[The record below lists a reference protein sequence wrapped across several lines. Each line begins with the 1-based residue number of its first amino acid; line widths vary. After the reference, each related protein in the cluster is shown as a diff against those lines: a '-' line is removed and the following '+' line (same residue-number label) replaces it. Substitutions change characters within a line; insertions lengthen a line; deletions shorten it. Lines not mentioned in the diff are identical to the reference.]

1 MLNII
6 IYNHIWWIIL
16 MHIKLHI
23 TTCRTLHIVIVVYY
37 MLFILIHR
45 LELIIIVKY
54 FVTKLLYSLA
64 EMMQHKKGVYILAN
78 LNHAHRSWVLL
89 FTCKMGMFIIY
100 LHIACKPQN
109 TLDTWGRV
117 WLKKKKML
125 FQTIQIEKN
134 VVIFLLMQWGVRS
147 DELLFCHRN
156 W

>member
-23 TTCRTLHIVIVVYY
+23 TTCRTLRIVIVIYY

-45 LELIIIVKY
+45 LELTIIVKY

-89 FTCKMGMFIIY
+89 FTCKMGMFVIY

-117 WLKKKKML
+117 WLKKKK
-125 FQTIQIEKN
+125 N
-134 VVIFLLMQWGVRS
+134 VIPDNSNWEECSNFLAHAMGGEVRRAFI
-147 DELLFCHRN
+147 LP
-156 W
+156 

>member
-23 TTCRTLHIVIVVYY
+23 TTCRTLRIVIVIYY

-45 LELIIIVKY
+45 LELIIIVEY

-89 FTCKMGMFIIY
+89 FTCKMGMFVIY

-109 TLDTWGRV
+109 MLDTWGRV
-117 WLKKKKML
+117 WLKKK
-125 FQTIQIEKN
+125 N
-134 VVIFLLMQWGVRS
+134 VIPDNSNWEECSNFLAHAMGGEVRRAFI
-147 DELLFCHRN
+147 LP
-156 W
+156 